1 VSPKSRAS
9 AKGRMLGGREL
20 WDRSGDA
27 YTYSRDLD
35 RAEVQR
41 LLRDLRCQVA
51 IHMCGGPLRWIEV
64 ADRQST
70 WSSEISPNLH
80 DVPNWKPP
88 RGAPG
93 QLPFV
98 PELWTNGKSNELL
111 LFYDHD

>member
-1 VSPKSRAS
+1 MSPKSRAS
-9 AKGRMLGGREL
+9 VNGRMLGGREL
-20 WDRSGDA
+20 WDRSGNV

-35 RAEVQR
+35 RTEVQR
-41 LLRDLRCQVA
+41 LIKDLTCQVA
-51 IHMCGGPLRWIEV
+51 IHRGGGPLRCVEA
-64 ADRQST
+64 ADREST
-70 WSSEISPNLH
+70 WAGEISLNLH

-98 PELWTNGKSNELL
+98 PELWINGKSDELL

>member
-1 VSPKSRAS
+1 
-9 AKGRMLGGREL
+9 MLGSREL
-20 WDRSGDA
+20 RDRSGDV
-27 YTYSRDLD
+27 YTYSREVD

-41 LLRDLRCQVA
+41 LIKVPKCQVA
-51 IHMCGGPLRWIEV
+51 IHMCGRPLHWIEEGN
-64 ADRQST
+64 RQST
-70 WSSEISPNLH
+70 WNVQVSPNLQ

-98 PELWTNGKSNELL
+98 PEPWTNGKSDELL